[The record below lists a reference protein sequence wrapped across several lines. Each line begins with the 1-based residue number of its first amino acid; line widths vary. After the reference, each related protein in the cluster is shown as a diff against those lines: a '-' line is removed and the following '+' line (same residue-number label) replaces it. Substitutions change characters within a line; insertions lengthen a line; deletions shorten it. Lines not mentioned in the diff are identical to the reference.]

1 MEEVRSLPL
10 FDEAYP
16 NMSAEND
23 RLRLPMTFDA
33 GRLQSDLSRCR
44 DADWVEHFVKDNYE
58 GRWHV
63 LPLRA
68 PAGAEH
74 PVMMIYSDPTCE
86 TFVDTPLLD
95 RCPYIRALLG
105 QFDCRLEA
113 VRLMRLGPDS
123 VIREHRDLDLS
134 LEDGSDFRLNG
145 EPVAMRAGECWYLRL
160 SDPHSVTNRS
170 GRDRVHLVIDARVN
184 DWLREL
190 LERAAATSS

>member
-1 MEEVRSLPL
+1 MK
-10 FDEAYP
+10 
-16 NMSAEND
+16 D
-23 RLRLPMTFDA
+23 RLRLPFAFDPEHL
-33 GRLQSDLSRCR
+33 RQDLSKCQPS
-44 DADWVEHFVKDNYE
+44 DWVEHFVKENYE

-134 LEDGSDFRLNG
+134 LEELAVVLGPRCRQLGLRGLLCHLLTSWVIGCSQAFSQFQCAP
-145 EPVAMRAGECWYLRL
+145 EPRQRVGICLAAPCVPPPSAG
-160 SDPHSVTNRS
+160 N
-170 GRDRVHLVIDARVN
+170 
-184 DWLREL
+184 
-190 LERAAATSS
+190 RAASPHEAASAPPW

>member
-1 MEEVRSLPL
+1 MK
-10 FDEAYP
+10 
-16 NMSAEND
+16 D
-23 RLRLPMTFDA
+23 RLRLPFAFDPEHL
-33 GRLQSDLSRCR
+33 RQDLSKCQPS
-44 DADWVEHFVKDNYE
+44 DWVEHFVKDNYE

-134 LEDGSDFRLNG
+134 LEDGSVRLHVPIETDDGVDFRLNG